1 MQDGDIRSV
10 MMPEPPMIPPP
21 VTSKVSIVMH
31 TWLDSCLPEAYMNN
45 SALPA
50 GDDFSAQAAVVP
62 AATELLLAFLMLSPK
77 CTDRVDRH
85 K

>member
-1 MQDGDIRSV
+1 
-10 MMPEPPMIPPP
+10 
-21 VTSKVSIVMH
+21 
-31 TWLDSCLPEAYMNN
+31 MNN

-50 GDDFSAQAAVVP
+50 GDVFSAQAAVVP

>member
-1 MQDGDIRSV
+1 
-10 MMPEPPMIPPP
+10 
-21 VTSKVSIVMH
+21 MH

-50 GDDFSAQAAVVP
+50 GNDFSAQAAVVP
-62 AATELLLAFLMLSPK
+62 AAAELLLAFLMLSPK
-77 CTDRVDRH
+77 RTDRVDRR